1 MNSSKKLQI
10 IYVELDVNMEKYKGF
25 SREKL
30 LELMCEKDLQISNL
44 LREVEKNN
52 ARRIQHRITSL
63 HTVMETV
70 LDHIPVAIAVKSVAD
85 GFRHVYFNQAAEA
98 FTGISSENVL
108 GYTDF
113 EIFSDEEYAKKL
125 RERDMKTLQDG
136 ELSQYA
142 MTYKNP
148 KGEERIV
155 NSIRLLVNADK
166 TPLIISMIWDI
177 TEQRQAEIDL
187 MKVREADAIKSAFL
201 ANMSHEI
208 RTPLNAIVGF
218 SSVLADTTDPEE
230 RKCYIEIINRNN
242 EMLLHLINDIL
253 DFSKIESDA
262 LTYHL
267 ERVDLKD
274 ICQHLYLIYSMKMHP
289 GVKMEFDANEL
300 PSVILNTDSKRII
313 QVISNLLSNAVK
325 FTLQGTISLHYE
337 KGEDWV
343 RISVSDTGI
352 GIAEANKKS
361 IFNSFVKIDDF
372 QQGVGLGLPISKS
385 IVEKLGGKIG
395 VDSEFGKGSNFWFT
409 LPLNK
414 KMQLKN
420 YMQFNLPQEGITN
433 IKQSILIAEDVEE
446 NYYLLNVIFGK
457 EYNLYHAHTG
467 AEAVQMF
474 KQYNPSIILM
484 DIKMPEMDG
493 FEASQAIRKLSSTVP
508 IFALTAFSQ
517 DQERKKA
524 KECRINEYITKPI
537 DITLLKE
544 TVKKYL
550 TEISDST
557 TLHCS

>member
-10 IYVELDVNMEKYKGF
+10 IYVELNMNMEKYKRL

-30 LELMCEKDLQISNL
+30 LDLIYEKDLQISNL
-44 LREVEKNN
+44 LREIEKSN
-52 ARRIQHRITSL
+52 AQRIQQRITSL

-70 LDHIPVAIAVKSVAD
+70 LNHIPVAIAVKSVAD

-98 FTGISSENVL
+98 FTGISSENVV

-113 EIFSDEEYAKKL
+113 EIFSDEEYAKKV
-125 RERDMKTLQDG
+125 RGRDMKTLQDG
-136 ELSQYA
+136 EFSQYA
-142 MTYKNP
+142 INYKNP

-155 NSIRLLVNADK
+155 NLIRLLVNADK

-177 TEQRQAEIDL
+177 TEQRQSEIDL

-218 SSVLADTTDPEE
+218 SSVLADTTDEEE

-289 GVKMEFDANEL
+289 GVKMEFGANEL

-352 GIAEANKKS
+352 GITEANKKS

-395 VDSEFGKGSNFWFT
+395 VDSELGKGSNFWFT

-467 AEAVQMF
+467 VEAVQMF

>member
-1 MNSSKKLQI
+1 
-10 IYVELDVNMEKYKGF
+10 MEKYKRL

-30 LELMCEKDLQISNL
+30 LDLIYEKDLQISNL
-44 LREVEKNN
+44 LREIEKSN
-52 ARRIQHRITSL
+52 AQRIQQRITSL

-70 LDHIPVAIAVKSVAD
+70 LNHIPVAIAVKSVAD

-98 FTGISSENVL
+98 FTGISSENVV

-113 EIFSDEEYAKKL
+113 EIFSDEEYAKKV
-125 RERDMKTLQDG
+125 RGRDMKTLQDG
-136 ELSQYA
+136 EFSQYA
-142 MTYKNP
+142 INYKNP

-155 NSIRLLVNADK
+155 NLIRLLVNADK

-177 TEQRQAEIDL
+177 TEQRQSEIDL

-218 SSVLADTTDPEE
+218 SSVLADTTDEEE

-289 GVKMEFDANEL
+289 GVKMEFGANEL

-352 GIAEANKKS
+352 GITEANKKS

-395 VDSEFGKGSNFWFT
+395 VDSELGKGSNFWFT

-467 AEAVQMF
+467 VEAVQMF